1 MPRIYA
7 RIPVIDRVMAK
18 VVADGDCWIWT
29 GSVGS
34 SGYGKIGSGGRY
46 GVDVLTHRTVWEHHN
61 GPIPEGL
68 VLDHL
73 CGVIRCCNPWHLEPV
88 IQTENQR
95 RQSARRTAC
104 NAGHTYTPES
114 ARVGPNGRECRICH
128 AARERARRAALRAE
142 GLTARGEPIET
153 AYCRQGKHLRT
164 PENTATFGLRITCR
178 DCMSESA
185 RHRKR
190 RRNSGDNGS
199 GIPPSRTAVK
209 IQ

>member
-142 GLTARGEPIET
+142 GLTARVSTCGHRRTQRPSACVSPAAT
-153 AYCRQGKHLRT
+153 ACRNRPVIGSAAGT
-164 PENTATFGLRITCR
+164 PGTTGQ
-178 DCMSESA
+178 ESH
-185 RHRKR
+185 HRGR
-190 RRNSGDNGS
+190 L
-199 GIPPSRTAVK
+199 
-209 IQ
+209 